1 MKTYIKITMILF
13 AMLLTCGSISA
24 QNQKERKSREEFAE
38 IQAKHIAHDLALNDK
53 TTAQLVEVYLK
64 QQREIWALGPRPGRQ
79 NEGNETQSEKAIQ
92 ERFQRSQQILTI
104 REKYYKEYSKFLTQK
119 QIERMYEIERKM
131 MKRLAN
137 RGQRGPRQHRRQ

>member
-38 IQAKHIAHDLALNDK
+38 IQAKHIAHDLALDDK
-53 TTAQLVEVYLK
+53 TTAQLVEVYM
-64 QQREIWALGPRPGRQ
+64 QQQKEIWALGPRLGRQ

-119 QIERMYEIERKM
+119 QIERMYEIERQM

-137 RGQRGPRQHRRQ
+137 RGQRGTRQHRRQ